1 MNLILG
7 QYLNGE
13 SFLYRLDP
21 RLKIMALILL
31 MISTFIVNSLVVM
44 VGFLTLLL
52 VVLISGKIPLLRL
65 LKGLKPIIFLLSLT
79 FFFQLLFVK
88 EGDIV
93 ASFNLVISTINLI
106 ILVELILIYIL
117 SRYLINIGFIQF
129 LLVFALGLIV
139 VIFFNDGVVLTSS
152 TFVIFSDGLSNAF
165 YITIRLMIIVTLS
178 TTLTLTTKPTDLNL
192 AIEHLM
198 KPFKF
203 IISPEEIALII
214 SISLRYIPTLF
225 DEAQKIMMAQASR
238 GVDFKESGLSK
249 KVTMIVSLL
258 VPMFIISFKR
268 SDDLASAMEARNF
281 VPGKKRTRLRKL
293 TWKQMDTV
301 GLTMILSILLL
312 LIGVRI
318 FGTNI

>member
-13 SFLYRLDP
+13 SFLYKLDP
-21 RLKIMALILL
+21 RLKIMSLILL

-44 VGFLTLLL
+44 LGFLFLLL
-52 VVLISGKIPLLRL
+52 IVLISGKIPLLRL

-93 ASFNLVISTINLI
+93 TSFELIVSTINLI
-106 ILVELILIYIL
+106 ILIELLLIYIL
-117 SRYLINIGFIQF
+117 SRYLINIGFLQF
-129 LLVFALGLIV
+129 LFVFILGLFV
-139 VIFFNDGVVLTSS
+139 VIFFNDGQILTSS
-152 TFVIFSDGLSNAF
+152 PFIIFSEGLSNAF

-192 AIEHLM
+192 AIEYLM
-198 KPFKF
+198 KPFRF
-203 IISPEEIALII
+203 IIAPEEIALII

-238 GVDFKESGLSK
+238 GVDFKESALNK

-281 VPGKKRTRLRKL
+281 IPGKKRTRLRKL
-293 TWKQMDTV
+293 SWKRMDTV
-301 GLTMILSILLL
+301 GLTVIISVLIL

-318 FGTNI
+318 IGINI